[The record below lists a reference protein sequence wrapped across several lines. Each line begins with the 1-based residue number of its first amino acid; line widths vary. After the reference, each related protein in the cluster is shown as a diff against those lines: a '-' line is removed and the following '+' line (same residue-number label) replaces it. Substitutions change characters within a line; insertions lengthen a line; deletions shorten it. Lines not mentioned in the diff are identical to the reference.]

1 MRWARLA
8 SGSPGQSTTL
18 TLEFMMHAG
27 MGGYHEFWVP
37 VRTNDRTTPEL
48 RLIVR
53 SSWGP

>member
-1 MRWARLA
+1 MLA
-8 SGSPGQSTTL
+8 
-18 TLEFMMHAG
+18 LEFTMHPG

-37 VRTNDRTTPEL
+37 VSTNDPANREQ